1 MNKKIKNILEYAM
14 RMERDAKEFYTY
26 NLDNVS
32 SSELKKLFE
41 ELVEMEESHYEALEQ
56 MHKRLEIQ
64 KPPASISWVV
74 DNVEREVNT
83 SIIAD
88 NSDLIADSNAISDLS
103 IIRLAYLMEN
113 DFALFYKNASEKVED
128 EGAKNFLLEL
138 AKWEEQ
144 HMQMFKNRYEKLLQ
158 NQWEDLTDIVFE

>member
-1 MNKKIKNILEYAM
+1 M

-32 SSELKKLFE
+32 SSELKKLFQ
-41 ELVEMEESHYEALEQ
+41 ELIDMEESHYEALKT
-56 MHKRLEIQ
+56 MHKRLDIE
-64 KPPASISWVV
+64 KPPISISWVV
-74 DNVEREVNT
+74 DNVDKEVNT

-88 NSDLIADSNAISDLS
+88 NSDLISDSNAISDLS

-113 DFALFYKNASEKVED
+113 DFSLFYKNASEKVDD

-144 HMQMFKNRYEKLLQ
+144 HMQIFKHRYEKLLQ
-158 NQWEDLTDIVFE
+158 QQWDDLTEIVFE